1 MPRCW
6 RFSGGVFVAKAFLV
20 LPSATAD
27 EHSANPLVLE
37 LSLNREVEPVLAAYI
52 DEGLAD
58 AASRHA
64 ALVLITMDTPGGLG
78 ESMKDMIQH
87 ILASPVPVAV
97 YVSPTGARGA
107 SAGFFILLSADI
119 AAMAPATH
127 TGAASPV
134 VAIGGFQLQI
144 DETMRRKMFNDT
156 TAFLRSYTEKRGRNP
171 TLAETAVTDAKA
183 FTEKEALDG
192 KLIDL
197 IASSPED
204 LLRQLDGRTITRF
217 DGTKMVLSL
226 KNPVTAPFELSAR
239 QSFLARI
246 VEPDVFFVLLMVGVL
261 GLYTEFTHPGMI
273 APGVIGGICAVLAL
287 YAMHILPVNFAGVL
301 LILLALALF
310 ILEAKF
316 TSHGVLAIGGIV
328 SMVLGAMFLIRSP
341 LTSGGVSLGCRT
353 GCDTPVRAHHYISDA
368 ACTALAFMEID
379 DGKGRADWR
388 RGNCHLRAGRWRG
401 RNDSRSWRALAGRFP
416 ASGAGREAGA
426 SSQRRGSEAV
436 RRAGGSGSHGKQV
449 ECVYVREGRHG
460 DKSSWGSV
468 IYRNYS
474 DLDLEFALHHQG
486 MGTRCSSA
494 VGTIIARS

>member
-1 MPRCW
+1 MSAHRW
-6 RFSGGVFVAKAFLV
+6 GQIDRGSKVFGASALTFLCVICTVAAFFV
-20 LPSATAD
+20 LPAATAD
-27 EHSANPLVLE
+27 EHSANPLVLQ
-37 LSLNREVEPVLAAYI
+37 LNLNREVEPVLATYI

-64 ALVLITMDTPGGLG
+64 SLVLITMDTPGGLG

-134 VAIGGFQLQI
+134 VIIGGFQLQI
-144 DETMRRKMFNDT
+144 DETMRKKMFNDT
-156 TAFLRSYTEKRGRNP
+156 TAFLRSYSEKRGRNP
-171 TLAETAVTDAKA
+171 VLAETAVTDAKA

-197 IASSPED
+197 IASSTDD
-204 LLRQLDGRTITRF
+204 LMHQLDGRTITRF
-217 DGTKMVLSL
+217 DGTKMVLTL
-226 KNPVTAPFELSAR
+226 KNPVISPFELSAR

-316 TSHGVLAIGGIV
+316 TSHGVLAIGGII
-328 SMVLGAMFLIRSP
+328 SMMLGAMFLIRSP
-341 LTSGGVSLGCRT
+341 LTAGGVSLG
-353 GCDTPVRAHHYISDA
+353 V
-368 ACTALAFMEID
+368 ALAATLPFALITVFLM
-379 DGKGRADWR
+379 RLV
-388 RGNCHLRAGRWRG
+388 LR
-401 RNDSRSWRALAGRFP
+401 SRSWKSTTGREELIGEEGI
-416 ASGAGREAGA
+416 AISGLGAGTEGMIRVHGELWQAVSPRAVTEGKPVRVRSVEGLKLHVEPEEA
-426 SSQRRGSEAV
+426 AV
-436 RRAGGSGSHGKQV
+436 TENK
-449 ECVYVREGRHG
+449 
-460 DKSSWGSV
+460 
-468 IYRNYS
+468 
-474 DLDLEFALHHQG
+474 
-486 MGTRCSSA
+486 
-494 VGTIIARS
+494 